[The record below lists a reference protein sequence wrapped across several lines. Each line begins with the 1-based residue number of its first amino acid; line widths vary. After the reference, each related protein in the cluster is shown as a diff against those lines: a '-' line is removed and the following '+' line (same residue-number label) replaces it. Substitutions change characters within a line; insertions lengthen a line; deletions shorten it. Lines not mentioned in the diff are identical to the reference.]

1 MHVYFEMGV
10 WARVAR
16 LVLFWRSP
24 GAVVLA
30 GAQAV
35 RAGCE
40 GRWGL
45 AARMNVRTFGGMGSR
60 LVRRAWEIALSMS
73 WTAYETLAW
82 RQRGGGKY
90 IRGIWGA

>member
-24 GAVVLA
+24 GADVLA
-30 GAQAV
+30 EARVV
-35 RAGCE
+35 RAGCG

-45 AARMNVRTFGGMGSR
+45 AARMNVRTFGRVGSR
-60 LVRRAWEIALSMS
+60 LVRRAWEIALSLS
-73 WTAYETLAW
+73 WTAYETLVAT
-82 RQRGGGKY
+82 RGG
-90 IRGIWGA
+90 ASLFVQF